1 MKIVRRQKEKLLF
14 EFSHQEKNL
23 LLAILKLFPLVPKA
37 YHRLSKNGEI
47 PGHDENQR
55 LLEESL
61 DAQQHEN
68 RQLLAALLDDAGR
81 FKPCA
86 AGFRFSLARSEIE
99 WLLQVLNDV
108 RLGSWIALGSPDLER
123 EDQLAVTIQTLPHL
137 QRMELAGRLE
147 MFFLNAI
154 SGAA

>member
-1 MKIVRRQKEKLLF
+1 MKTGNYWR
-14 EFSHQEKNL
+14 
-23 LLAILKLFPLVPKA
+23 PCWMMP
-37 YHRLSKNGEI
+37 
-47 PGHDENQR
+47 
-55 LLEESL
+55 
-61 DAQQHEN
+61 DASN
-68 RQLLAALLDDAGR
+68 RAQPDSVSR
-81 FKPCA
+81 WPV
-86 AGFRFSLARSEIE
+86 EIE